1 MNVCPFHLV
10 AHNIKSHQGKCFH
23 AINLAYFHSID
34 QGHCTQDKIL
44 PNAIK
49 NISKCNMMLKIIL
62 NGMMP
67 HYTMLEWG
75 VYKFLYINVVSK
87 NIISK
92 NAMSKN

>member
-1 MNVCPFHLV
+1 
-10 AHNIKSHQGKCFH
+10 
-23 AINLAYFHSID
+23 
-34 QGHCTQDKIL
+34 
-44 PNAIK
+44 
-49 NISKCNMMLKIIL
+49 MLKIIL